1 VTFETKLLRSARDA
15 MLLFGDQ
22 GEGGEMRVK
31 VTGGQLM
38 TSLTLKESTSFRVW
52 LAPLL
57 GRPVRENRAHRMVA
71 EADQPPRVE
80 IFGPADRLELPTP
93 RPIEVGFSAGDDYGL
108 EAVDLV
114 YKVDDGPEQR
124 VRLKDVGGGRSAQGK
139 TVFEPNLES
148 SSPGVIVAYRIEAR
162 DNDAIS
168 PAAQPIRARQA
179 GARSKAQV
187 PAKVSAP
194 PAQPTMVGKPGSS
207 RTLYV
212 VIQDP
217 RENLDDQILRERDVL
232 DKLLEN
238 LADRLEAL
246 EVPPA
251 AAGPS
256 VDLPAKLAMWLALHE
271 AEESQVAAL
280 GRVIDDERRSG
291 SSAKQVLASLSS
303 IADRLSRRLREESG
317 CWGR

>member
-1 VTFETKLLRSARDA
+1 
-15 MLLFGDQ
+15 M
-22 GEGGEMRVK
+22 
-31 VTGGQLM
+31 
-38 TSLTLKESTSFRVW
+38 
-52 LAPLL
+52 
-57 GRPVRENRAHRMVA
+57 A

-93 RPIEVGFSAGDDYGL
+93 RPIEVGFSAGDDFGL

-114 YKVDDGPEQR
+114 YRVDDGPEQR
-124 VRLKDVGGGRSAQGK
+124 MRLKDAGGGRSAQGK

-168 PAAQPIRARQA
+168 PVQAAAAAGKPAAKGKDGKPAAQPAAATNPAR
-179 GARSKAQV
+179 
-187 PAKVSAP
+187 PA
-194 PAQPTMVGKPGSS
+194 VGKPGSS

-217 RENLDDQILRERDVL
+217 RENLDEQILRERDVL
-232 DKLLEN
+232 DKLLDN

-251 AAGPS
+251 AGRPVGGSAGAAGA
-256 VDLPAKLAMWLALHE
+256 VAGAARGGGVAGGGAGAGDRRRAAVGQQRQAGAGGAVLHRRPAE
-271 AEESQVAAL
+271 PAAARGVRAA
-280 GRVIDDERRSG
+280 GR
-291 SSAKQVLASLSS
+291 AASP
-303 IADRLSRRLREESG
+303 
-317 CWGR
+317 GRTRGR